1 MTNTGSDGAAPA
13 DEPQDKT
20 DRPMRKAS
28 GKAEFRRIAAELEL
42 EIRQGLYP
50 ERLPN
55 LRELQERFDAAKQTL
70 TNALSLLR
78 AGGLAESHGRSG
90 MKPCCDRQSA
100 GVIGLLWQWDD
111 EKFQENYTRVKPF
124 FDHMERCGFQVVLLR
139 ACSSAMAFLNNAV
152 LPHFVGLILH
162 GNVVTENLAVG
173 LAARRIP
180 FVSTS
185 RLPLYAKIDYVN
197 FDTDRA
203 VETLTAD
210 LMRAGYRRIAL
221 LFASGIEGYNQ
232 LLYKMWRRIKK
243 KLDLEILSCDKILHR
258 DDWSWTKNAECLL
271 THIAAMPEKPEVLI
285 HYGGYYEERVACYR
299 RAADGYP
306 FGMRLV
312 YPATREKLCRAAP
325 DDIVF
330 ESADSQVLLE
340 RAFPILVERMR
351 TPDAP
356 PIHRLVP
363 YPIQYLQNN
372 EKTVN
377 PNTKG

>member
-1 MTNTGSDGAAPA
+1 
-13 DEPQDKT
+13 
-20 DRPMRKAS
+20 MRKAS

-42 EIRQGLYP
+42 EIRQGFYP

-55 LRELQERFDAAKQTL
+55 LQELQERFDAAKQTL

-78 AGGLAESHGRSG
+78 AEGLVESHGRSG
-90 MKPCCDRQSA
+90 MKPCCGRQAA
-100 GVIGLLWQWDD
+100 GVIGLLWPLDD
-111 EKFQENYTRVKPF
+111 ENFQENYNRIKPF

-173 LAARRIP
+173 LAERRIP

-203 VETLTAD
+203 VEDLTAG

-221 LFASGIEGYNQ
+221 LFSSRIEGYNQ

-243 KLDLEILSCDKILHR
+243 KLGLEILSCDKILHR
-258 DDWSWTKNAECLL
+258 DDWSWEKNAECLL
-271 THIAAMPEKPEVLI
+271 THIAAMPEKPEVLL
-285 HYGGYYEERVACYR
+285 HYGDYCEERLAAYR
-299 RAADGYP
+299 RAAEDYP
-306 FGMRLV
+306 CGMRLV
-312 YPATREKLCRAAP
+312 YPGSREKLRRAAS

-330 ESADSQVLLE
+330 EGADSQVLLE
-340 RAFPILVERMR
+340 KAFPILVERMR

-363 YPIQYLQNN
+363 YPIKYLQNN

-377 PNTKG
+377 QNTK